1 MDFKK
6 MSLESLCVQ
15 GGYEAKN
22 GEPRVTPIV
31 QSTTYKYDKAS
42 DLADIFDL
50 KANGF
55 MYSKLG
61 SPTLSVLE
69 EKVALLEAH

>member
-22 GEPRVTPIV
+22 GEPRVT
-31 QSTTYKYDKAS
+31 
-42 DLADIFDL
+42 LR
-50 KANGF
+50 GF
-55 MYSKLG
+55 LHF
-61 SPTLSVLE
+61 P
-69 EKVALLEAH
+69 